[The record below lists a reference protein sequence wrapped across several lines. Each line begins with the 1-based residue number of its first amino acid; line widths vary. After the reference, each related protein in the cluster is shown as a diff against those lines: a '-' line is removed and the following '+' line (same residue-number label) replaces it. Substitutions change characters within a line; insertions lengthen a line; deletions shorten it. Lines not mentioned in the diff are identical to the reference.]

1 MNQFKT
7 ADEPGSIL
15 PPVLALAAIGLAYVW
30 ASWAARED
38 DLRGRTLAR
47 LV

>member
-1 MNQFKT
+1 MKH
-7 ADEPGSIL
+7 AKLSDEPGSIL
-15 PPVLALAAIGLAYVW
+15 PPVLALAVIGLGYVW
-30 ASWAARED
+30 ASWVARED